1 MVTQNQ
7 LQQMAEE
14 QPQMMQPLIE
24 ESIQEVSKDDT
35 VKVEVFDDDE
45 PVINNLSS
53 PKMSSLQERA

>member
-24 ESIQEVSKDDT
+24 DTIQEVGKDDT

-45 PVINNLSS
+45 PVVNSLSS
-53 PKMSSLQERA
+53 PKMSSLQE